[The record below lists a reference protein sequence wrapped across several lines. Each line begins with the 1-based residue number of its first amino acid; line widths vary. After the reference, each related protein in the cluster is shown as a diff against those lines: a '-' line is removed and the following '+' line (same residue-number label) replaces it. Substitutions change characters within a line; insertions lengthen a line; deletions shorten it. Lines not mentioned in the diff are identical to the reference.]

1 MATTPSFKF
10 TVDQELLDAI
20 KAHTEALDR
29 FCKVLDTVP
38 VEIKTE
44 TNPSQA
50 IQEAAIR
57 PVETPAAI
65 PTATPETA
73 VQMNPMPAFTMP
85 TAPVQTAPV
94 IPGAQAAPAAGFVPM
109 DNGFQ
114 TPVQAGPEITEQMIM
129 MAGVS
134 LIQRGIDAVAV
145 LREFGVNS
153 VAELT
158 KDQYV
163 PVAMR
168 LRQLGANI

>member
-1 MATTPSFKF
+1 MASTPSFKF

-20 KAHTEALDR
+20 KAHTEALNR
-29 FCKVLDTVP
+29 FCEATAPL
-38 VEIKTE
+38 EIKAE
-44 TNPSQA
+44 VSPSQA

-65 PTATPETA
+65 PTAAPEAA
-73 VQMNPMPAFTMP
+73 VQPNPMPAFTMP

-94 IPGAQAAPAAGFVPM
+94 IPGVQPAAVPGSVPM

-114 TPVQAGPEITEQMIM
+114 IPAQAGPEITTEMIS

-134 LIQRGIDAVAV
+134 LIQRGVDAGAV

-158 KDQYV
+158 KDQLV
-163 PVAMR
+163 PVATR